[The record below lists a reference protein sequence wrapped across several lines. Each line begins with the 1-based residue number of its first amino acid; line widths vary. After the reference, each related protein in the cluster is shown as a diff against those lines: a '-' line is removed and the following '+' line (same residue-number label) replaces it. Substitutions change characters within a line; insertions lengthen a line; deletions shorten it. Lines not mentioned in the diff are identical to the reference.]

1 MSLFGDLLNAENE
14 KKEEREEKWVNFL
27 AEIQRQLIN
36 KLERKKISLLKK
48 QRKLKRFCFSRNK
61 VCRLQH
67 QKNKLVHQCKLV
79 YQMYY

>member
-48 QRKLKRFCFSRNK
+48 QRKWARRSKHVPHVGPHGTQFS
-61 VCRLQH
+61 
-67 QKNKLVHQCKLV
+67 
-79 YQMYY
+79 